1 MYRHSPRLFWPIVL
15 IGIGIIFLLKNMG
28 IIAGSPWPVILQLWP
43 VLLIALGVEI
53 LLGRQ
58 GSAGAI
64 VSGVIGLA
72 LVGFVLWILVARP
85 PLPNLSF
92 GGALETRTIEYPLK
106 DIRST
111 SVSIGFTTGT
121 NQLDA
126 LSDSDQL
133 IAGTIQHYGTLN
145 FDASDSGSQ
154 ASVRLNNNGSSSF
167 GFNFGGDSDERWN
180 ISLNPKVA
188 YDLTLDMGV
197 GQSTIDLSKLTVT
210 GGRIN
215 AGVGTTDLRL
225 PATGRFSMN
234 IDGGVGTVRLRLPSK
249 MALRVEVD
257 TGIGSFNSGSRL
269 NSKGDYVYET
279 AGFSNADNAITL
291 HLKVGIG
298 TISVIDSE

>member
-1 MYRHSPRLFWPIVL
+1 MYHRGPRLFWPIVL

-28 IIAGSPWPVILQLWP
+28 IIVGSPWPVILQMWP

-53 LLGRQ
+53 LLGRL
-58 GSAGAI
+58 GNAGAI

-72 LVGFVLWILVARP
+72 LVGFVLWILVAHP
-85 PLPNLSF
+85 SLPNFSF
-92 GGALETRTIEYPLK
+92 GGTLETRTIDYPLK
-106 DIRST
+106 DIRSA
-111 SVSIGFTTGT
+111 SVSIGFTTGA

-126 LSDSDQL
+126 LSDSDKL

-154 ASVRLNNNGSSSF
+154 ASIRLNNSSSSF
-167 GFNFGGDSDERWN
+167 GFSFGGDSEERWN

-197 GQSTIDLSKLTVT
+197 GQSTIDLSKLTIT
-210 GGRIN
+210 GGRVN

-234 IDGGVGTVRLRLPSK
+234 IDGGVGTVRIRVPSS

-257 TGIGSFNSGSRL
+257 TGIGTFNSGSRL
-269 NSKGDYVYET
+269 NSKGDNVYET

-291 HLKVGIG
+291 RVKVGIG

>member
-1 MYRHSPRLFWPIVL
+1 MYNRSPRLFWPIVL
-15 IGIGIIFLLKNMG
+15 IGIGIIFLLNNMG
-28 IIAGSPWPVILQLWP
+28 IIVGSPWPVIWRMWQ

-72 LVGFVLWILVARP
+72 LVGFVLWILIARP
-85 PLPNLSF
+85 PLPNFSF
-92 GGALETRTIEYPLK
+92 GGTLETRTIEYPLK
-106 DIRST
+106 DIRSA
-111 SVSIGFTTGT
+111 SVSIGFTTGS

-133 IAGTIQHYGTLN
+133 IAGTVQHYGTLN

-154 ASVRLNNNGSSSF
+154 ASVRLNNSSTSF
-167 GFNFGGDSDERWN
+167 GFNFGGDSEERWN

-197 GQSTIDLSKLTVT
+197 GQSTVDLSKLTVT
-210 GGRIN
+210 GGRVN

-225 PATGRFSMN
+225 PATGRFSMS

-257 TGIGSFNSGSRL
+257 TGIGTFNSGSRL
-269 NSKGDYVYET
+269 NSKGDNVYET
-279 AGFSNADNAITL
+279 PGFSNADSAITL
-291 HLKVGIG
+291 RVKVGVG